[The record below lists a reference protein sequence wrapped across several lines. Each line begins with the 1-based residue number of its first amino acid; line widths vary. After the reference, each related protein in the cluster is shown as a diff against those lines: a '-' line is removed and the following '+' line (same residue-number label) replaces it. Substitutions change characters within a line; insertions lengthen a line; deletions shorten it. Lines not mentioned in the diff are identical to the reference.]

1 LWRVPREIYG
11 SEQQPVDPY
20 YLITKLPTETTE
32 EFILL
37 LPFTPV
43 SRNNLIAWIAGRSD
57 AGNYGKLLLYLF
69 PKQRLVYGPEQIEA
83 LINQDPVISE
93 QISLWNRQGS
103 KAIQGNLLV
112 IPIEQSLLYVEPLY
126 LEAERNSLPTL
137 IRVIAVYE
145 NRIVMAENL
154 DLALKALF
162 QQQSTNKPPIVRPV
176 EGTEPALKS
185 E

>member
-1 LWRVPREIYG
+1 
-11 SEQQPVDPY
+11 
-20 YLITKLPTETTE
+20 
-32 EFILL
+32 
-37 LPFTPV
+37 
-43 SRNNLIAWIAGRSD
+43 
-57 AGNYGKLLLYLF
+57 
-69 PKQRLVYGPEQIEA
+69 
-83 LINQDPVISE
+83 
-93 QISLWNRQGS
+93 
-103 KAIQGNLLV
+103 
-112 IPIEQSLLYVEPLY
+112 VEPLY

-137 IRVIAVYE
+137 IRVIAAYE